1 MFDLK
6 FLQNYDP
13 GNASNVVSSESWQKY
28 IQFRKVSKIKLARA
42 KTKLISNC

>member
-13 GNASNVVSSESWQKY
+13 GNASNVVSSDST
-28 IQFRKVSKIKLARA
+28 IVAKVYTVS
-42 KTKLISNC
+42 